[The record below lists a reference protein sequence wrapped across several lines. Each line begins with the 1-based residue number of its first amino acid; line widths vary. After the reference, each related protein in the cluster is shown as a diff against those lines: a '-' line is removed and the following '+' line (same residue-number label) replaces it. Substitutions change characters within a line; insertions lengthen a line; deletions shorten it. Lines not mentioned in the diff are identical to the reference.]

1 MGQQLKLHGKNVL
14 IPVIRIQATFALRIP
29 CYNPG
34 NIPIIREPAS
44 AKIPGKNISVLTVCI
59 CSGPERYGLLT
70 LIHER
75 TLSRADC
82 AHFSVLRTIDPHHP
96 RACNRLRRN
105 GRLRGSTAYSTSP
118 FAKAIF
124 IESTVYIMYIVIN
137 YDSLIWH
144 QWIEHWKV
152 WGWLAILS
160 DSLMSSN

>member
-1 MGQQLKLHGKNVL
+1 MITAGSYPEKMGQQLKLHGKNAL

-144 QWIEHWKV
+144 Q
-152 WGWLAILS
+152 
-160 DSLMSSN
+160 